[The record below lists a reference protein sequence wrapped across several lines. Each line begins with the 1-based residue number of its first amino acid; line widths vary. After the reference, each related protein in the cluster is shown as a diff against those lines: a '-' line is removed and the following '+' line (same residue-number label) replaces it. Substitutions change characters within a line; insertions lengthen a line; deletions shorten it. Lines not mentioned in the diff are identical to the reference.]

1 MKLTTEA
8 GAAISNLCTCDQ
20 NSIRLHGNSSSTR
33 LCRSVHPYPLQDMR
47 WLVGMCNKLTR
58 HSFTVLL
65 QDAGWEQIHGLTL
78 RTFSRSASAVY
89 RYNIQHKKTCTPTMN
104 GGVKVK
110 ASCAWLRNW
119 ALCSP
124 RDSDAPMTNIM
135 TPILSRKA
143 WYSSFKRMLSFL

>member
-1 MKLTTEA
+1 MSMAQLRCVA
-8 GAAISNLCTCDQ
+8 ASAARRRVGAT
-20 NSIRLHGNSSSTR
+20 H
-33 LCRSVHPYPLQDMR
+33 
-47 WLVGMCNKLTR
+47 W
-58 HSFTVLL
+58 
-65 QDAGWEQIHGLTL
+65 GLTL

-89 RYNIQHKKTCTPTMN
+89 RYSIQHRKICTPTMK
-104 GGVKVK
+104 GGVSVK

-143 WYSSFKRMLSFL
+143 WYSSFNRMLSFLCPDRNLLTCHGPWYTSNRQRLLFMMFIDANAAFCT